1 MSKNLLESV
10 FLLLAFE
17 RGLGSEQNVHDNS
30 TTPKITSIGE
40 IALDDFWR
48 YVAHSTNELAALH
61 LGSHQFA
68 GSPEVQQFYLDF
80 VFMSTVLDL
89 FDENHV
95 LEFDIPMDNPAG
107 MEIIETA
114 QQLLQNGPDY
124 LLVELRTRF
133 YEIDDRPSIAEFCDN
148 LVPTLPL
155 EHFVQFYDVWVVH
168 LLEEL
173 ELRKHLV
180 PLALHQVLLLYDL
193 YRSQFI

>member
-1 MSKNLLESV
+1 
-10 FLLLAFE
+10 
-17 RGLGSEQNVHDNS
+17 
-30 TTPKITSIGE
+30 
-40 IALDDFWR
+40 
-48 YVAHSTNELAALH
+48 
-61 LGSHQFA
+61 
-68 GSPEVQQFYLDF
+68 
-80 VFMSTVLDL
+80 MSTVLDL

-148 LVPTLPL
+148 LVPALPL